1 MTPRAYL
8 SLGSNL
14 GDRERALGE
23 ARGALIDHEG
33 IRLASCSEVI
43 ETAAVD
49 VVDQPDFL
57 NQVVGLDT
65 TLGPAELLSTCLEIE
80 RSLGRERE
88 GVPPRGPRTIDLDV
102 LLYEGRRIDEGDLVV
117 PHPRLAERPFLLA
130 LCRRAGVPG
139 AWLPDTEVP

>member
-1 MTPRAYL
+1 M
-8 SLGSNL
+8 
-14 GDRERALGE
+14 
-23 ARGALIDHEG
+23 ALIDREG

-65 TLGPAELLSTCLEIE
+65 RLDPGELLATCLEIE

-88 GVPPRGPRTIDLDV
+88 GAPPRGPRTIDLDV
-102 LLYEGRRIDEGDLVV
+102 LLYEGREIGEDDLVI
-117 PHPRLAERPFLLA
+117 PHPRLAERPFLIA
-130 LCRRAGVPG
+130 LCHRAGVPKG
-139 AWLPDTEVP
+139 WLPDPEVP